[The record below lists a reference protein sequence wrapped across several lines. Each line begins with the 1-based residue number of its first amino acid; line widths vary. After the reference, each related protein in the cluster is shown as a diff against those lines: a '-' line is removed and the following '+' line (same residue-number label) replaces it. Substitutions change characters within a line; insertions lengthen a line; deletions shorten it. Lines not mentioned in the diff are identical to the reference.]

1 MHVHMYIYRNYYM
14 KLYVYV
20 LYIYIGHRLEYP
32 GCQEQKLLTNEENQ
46 KSPALV
52 VVPPGL
58 LQNWQ
63 REFQRWAPT
72 LSFYVYHGPKRSLPL
87 NKGRVPRRKLQEWG
101 WKKGG
106 RVWGTNLGRAG
117 G

>member
-1 MHVHMYIYRNYYM
+1 MYIYRNYYM
-14 KLYVYV
+14 KLYV
-20 LYIYIGHRLEYP
+20 EYP

-46 KSPALV
+46 KCPALV

-106 RVWGTNLGRAG
+106 WVWGTNLGRAG